1 MDYCTLSRFGVF
13 ENPISDRRSHSV
25 IQFIPR
31 GAPSRVFSHPAPPRT
46 FRFLR
51 SARNDNGAPHGTTT
65 VLRSDDSGASHEMKW
80 CSARNDAPC
89 HSEEAEDPLA
99 IPRRSKNR
107 SCHSDTVKANLV
119 IPKGSKPPLSFR
131 GGRRPTKE
139 SSLHPACRP
148 ANKPFVISG
157 IRPQMQQIGLVV
169 HSARRRGNDSVHFR
183 RFTGRVCNR
192 TAPRG
197 TFSAFAA

>member
-1 MDYCTLSRFGVF
+1 MTTALCLD
-13 ENPISDRRSHSV
+13 
-25 IQFIPR
+25 
-31 GAPSRVFSHPAPPRT
+31 
-46 FRFLR
+46 
-51 SARNDNGAPHGTTT
+51 DNGASHG
-65 VLRSDDSGASHEMKW
+65 MKW
-80 CSARNDAPC
+80 CSARNDAPS
-89 HSEEAEDPLA
+89 HSEKAEAPLD

-148 ANKPFVISG
+148 ANKPFVTSG
-157 IRPQMQQIGLVV
+157 FRPQMRKIGLVG
-169 HSARRRGNDSVHFR
+169 HSARRRGNDSAHFG

-197 TFSAFAA
+197 TFSAFAAGQAVWPLEMASQLSCRASTSETWSPVLWTMIS

>member
-1 MDYCTLSRFGVF
+1 MDYCTLSRFGVS

-31 GAPSRVFSHPAPPRT
+31 GLPPGAFRTPPRPH
-46 FRFLR
+46 FQIPSLR
-51 SARNDNGAPHGTTT
+51 SERQRRFASLGTTT
-65 VLRSDDSGASHEMKW
+65 TLRLDDSGASHGMKW

-89 HSEEAEDPLA
+89 HSEKAEAPLA

-139 SSLHPACRP
+139 SIICSCACR
-148 ANKPFVISG
+148 S
-157 IRPQMQQIGLVV
+157 
-169 HSARRRGNDSVHFR
+169 
-183 RFTGRVCNR
+183 
-192 TAPRG
+192 
-197 TFSAFAA
+197 